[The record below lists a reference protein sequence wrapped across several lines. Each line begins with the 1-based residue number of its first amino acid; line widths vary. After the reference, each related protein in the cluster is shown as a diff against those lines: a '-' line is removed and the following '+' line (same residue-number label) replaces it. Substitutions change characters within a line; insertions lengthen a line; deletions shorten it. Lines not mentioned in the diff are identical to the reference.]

1 MNVCFYPL
9 KLKYSVF
16 LNNYLVKITSVVVSI
31 FTLSQ
36 KEIISLSIQS
46 KTNILYKIFLPQN
59 VLFVQNKQKVGRSL
73 PLIYLHIYRD
83 FYHRSQSNSKQFQM
97 KYFSLAHA
105 LEPKQ

>member
-1 MNVCFYPL
+1 MNVYFL
-9 KLKYSVF
+9 SSKIKYSVF
-16 LNNYLVKITSVVVSI
+16 LNNYLVKFTSVIVSI
-31 FTLSQ
+31 FLFL

-46 KTNILYKIFLPQN
+46 KTNILYKTFSSKN
-59 VLFVQNKQKVGRSL
+59 VLSVQNKQKVGRSL

>member
-1 MNVCFYPL
+1 MNVFFYPL

-16 LNNYLVKITSVVVSI
+16 LNNCLVKIISVVFSI
-31 FTLSQ
+31 FLFL

>member
-1 MNVCFYPL
+1 MNVFFYPL

-16 LNNYLVKITSVVVSI
+16 LNNYLVKFTSFVVSI
-31 FTLSQ
+31 FLFL

-46 KTNILYKIFLPQN
+46 KTNILYKIFLPKN

>member
-1 MNVCFYPL
+1 MNVYFL
-9 KLKYSVF
+9 SSKIKYSVF
-16 LNNYLVKITSVVVSI
+16 LNNYLVKFTSVVVSI
-31 FTLSQ
+31 FLFL

>member
-1 MNVCFYPL
+1 MNVFFYPL

-16 LNNYLVKITSVVVSI
+16 LNNYLVKIISAVVSI
-31 FTLSQ
+31 FLFL

>member
-1 MNVCFYPL
+1 MNVFFYPL

-16 LNNYLVKITSVVVSI
+16 LNNYLVKIISVVFSI
-31 FTLSQ
+31 FLFL

>member
-1 MNVCFYPL
+1 MNVNFL
-9 KLKYSVF
+9 SSKIKYSVF
-16 LNNYLVKITSVVVSI
+16 LNNYLVKFTSFVVSI
-31 FTLSQ
+31 FLFL

-46 KTNILYKIFLPQN
+46 KTNILYKTFSSKN

-97 KYFSLAHA
+97 KYFSLAHV